1 MTTRLEPR
9 PDRSAVFSLPKQHSR
24 WRDTSGSVRREEINS
39 VSFSL
44 ALPQPL
50 EGWVLSAREVLNWQ
64 LLRAALEVNIFLL
77 FYRRLRN
84 KIAAPRSV

>member
-1 MTTRLEPR
+1 M
-9 PDRSAVFSLPKQHSR
+9 QQSR

-50 EGWVLSAREVLNWQ
+50 EGLGPFGTGGAQLA

-84 KIAAPRSV
+84 KIAAPRSVDRLH